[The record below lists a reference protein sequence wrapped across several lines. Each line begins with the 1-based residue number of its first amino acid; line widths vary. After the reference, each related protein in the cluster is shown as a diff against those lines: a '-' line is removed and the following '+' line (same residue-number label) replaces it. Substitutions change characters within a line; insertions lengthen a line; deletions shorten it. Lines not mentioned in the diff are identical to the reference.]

1 MSVVVVSSANNN
13 FGLDLLGNIM
23 DGSVLVSKYCPMLVF
38 MIYCVRTQENVLL
51 SPYSASLA
59 LLMAATGARGETR
72 RHNFVEYQKAG
83 REGKISTLPAQAVTV
98 SILCTLAAPGC

>member
-23 DGSVLVSKYCPMLVF
+23 DGNVLVSKYCPMLVF

-59 LLMAATGARGETR
+59 LLMAAAGARDETR
-72 RHNFVEYQKAG
+72 SQMLAG
-83 REGKISTLPAQAVTV
+83 LRIQDQDTSDCWQSSFPYIRDDGFYDYLQS
-98 SILCTLAAPGC
+98 